1 MRLRNQASD
10 AIRVQSSIEE
20 ELIIKD
26 QLHFPMNEIALEER
40 DTSDTMMR
48 SGFDF
53 NNIRVRMKDIFW
65 RTVFGKQQ
73 KIAKSA
79 PILGPLHTRHLCKRY

>member
-53 NNIRVRMKDIFW
+53 INMRVRMRDIFW
-65 RTVFGKQQ
+65 RSVWQT
-73 KIAKSA
+73 AKNSKKCA
-79 PILGPLHTRHLCKRY
+79 NFRAVTH